1 MIEEVLPSHVRA
13 FEAFEHVP
21 FSTLRPQEA
30 TLVAKAVEGRR
41 REFATARYCA
51 HQALDA
57 LGAPDAPL
65 LATPRGL
72 PVWPEAVRG
81 AITHTTGYHAAAV
94 ADASRVAALGIDAEP
109 DRPLPG
115 GVLESIALP
124 EEIAQVTRLTA
135 RHPGINWDKLLFST
149 KESVYKAWFPQ
160 TSLALEFEDALI
172 RIDPVG
178 RTFSA
183 RVLPP
188 ALVAAEPGLST
199 FAGRWLVRRGIVL
212 TAITMDAPTSGR
224 APAGH
229 RPDPEHKRPPIT
241 SVSSP

>member
-1 MIEEVLPSHVRA
+1 MIEDVLPSHVRA

-21 FSTLRPQEA
+21 FATLHPQEA
-30 TLVAKAVEGRR
+30 PLVARAVESRR

-51 HQALDA
+51 HQALTA
-57 LGAPDAPL
+57 LGAPQGPL

-72 PVWPEAVRG
+72 PVWPDAVRG

-94 ADASRVAALGIDAEP
+94 ADASRVAAIGIDAEP
-109 DRPLPG
+109 DKPLPG

-124 EEIAQVTRLTA
+124 EEIAQIGRLTV

-172 RIDPVG
+172 RIDPAH

-188 ALVAAEPGLST
+188 ALVAAHPDLST
-199 FAGRWLVRRGIVL
+199 FAGRWLVREGIVL
-212 TAITMDAPTSGR
+212 TAITVDAPATGG
-224 APAGH
+224 APAGRH
-229 RPDPEHKRPPIT
+229 LDPALTRPP
-241 SVSSP
+241 SHP

>member
-13 FEAFEHVP
+13 FEAFDHVP
-21 FSTLRPQEA
+21 FA
-30 TLVAKAVEGRR
+30 TLHPEEAALVARAVESRR

-51 HQALDA
+51 HRALDA

-72 PVWPEAVRG
+72 PLWPGSVRG

-94 ADASRVAALGIDAEP
+94 ADGSHVAALGIDAEP
-109 DRPLPG
+109 DVPLPA

-124 EEIAQVTRLTA
+124 EETAHLAQLAA
-135 RHPGINWDKLLFST
+135 RHPGTHWDKLLFST

-160 TSLALEFEDALI
+160 TGLALEFEDALI
-172 RIDPVG
+172 RIDPVS

-183 RVLPP
+183 RVLPA
-188 ALVAAEPGLST
+188 ALVAAHPGLSV
-199 FAGRWLVRRGIVL
+199 FSGRWTARGGILL
-212 TAITMDAPTSGR
+212 TAITVDAP
-224 APAGH
+224 APA
-229 RPDPEHKRPPIT
+229 RRRPP
-241 SVSSP
+241 SHL